1 MHHQLFSK
9 LQRVNYWMLFTSF
22 LICGRRYASSSTTVS
37 PPCHS
42 VGNSSSSCN
51 VTCIP
56 CHYSYTAYTA
66 SKSGDRDV
74 QAYSIDC
81 ATHFLAGKA
90 TEAVNITVDYQNIIS
105 LLALQ
110 MCVARGL
117 ALSTTNSTV
126 YFQASNST
134 ITHLCYAP
142 FTPATH
148 TRSPSPYVLK
158 WGAAITCLL
167 GIAISIK

>member
-1 MHHQLFSK
+1 MQHHPPRQLQHFTH
-9 LQRVNYWMLFTSF
+9 WLFLASI
-22 LICGRRYASSSTTVS
+22 LICGGHYGSSSTTVS
-37 PPCHS
+37 PACNPS
-42 VGNSSSSCN
+42 SNGSSSCN
-51 VTCIP
+51 VTCLP
-56 CHYSYTAYTA
+56 CHFNYTSYTVHG
-66 SKSGDRDV
+66 SRNRDV
-74 QAYSIDC
+74 SAYSLDC
-81 ATHFLAGKA
+81 ATHFLAGRT
-90 TEAVNITVDYQNIIS
+90 TEAINITVDYHGIIS

-117 ALSTTNSTV
+117 ALSTTNNTV
-126 YFQASNST
+126 YFRFQNTT

>member
-1 MHHQLFSK
+1 MQHHPLRLQQQFTCWLF
-9 LQRVNYWMLFTSF
+9 LTFIF
-22 LICGRRYASSSTTVS
+22 ICGRCYGSSTNAVS
-37 PPCHS
+37 TTS
-42 VGNSSSSCN
+42 NSAGNSSSSCN
-51 VTCIP
+51 MTCLP
-56 CHYSYTAYTA
+56 CHFNYTSYSVHG
-66 SKSGDRDV
+66 SRDRDV
-74 QAYSIDC
+74 SAYSLDC
-81 ATHFLAGKA
+81 ATHFLAGKT
-90 TEAVNITVDYQNIIS
+90 TEAINITVDYHDIIS

-117 ALSTTNSTV
+117 ALSTTNNSV
-126 YFQASNST
+126 YFRLQNQT

>member
-1 MHHQLFSK
+1 MQHHPRRQQQQFIHWLF
-9 LQRVNYWMLFTSF
+9 FTSI
-22 LICGRRYASSSTTVS
+22 LVCGGCNGDSSTTVS
-37 PPCHS
+37 SASTPA
-42 VGNSSSSCN
+42 GNSSLNCHM
-51 VTCIP
+51 TCLP
-56 CHYSYTAYTA
+56 CHFNYTSYTING
-66 SKSGDRDV
+66 SLDRSV
-74 QAYSIDC
+74 SAYSIDC
-81 ATHFLAGKA
+81 ATHFLAGRT
-90 TEAVNITVDYQNIIS
+90 TEAVNITVDYHGIIS

-117 ALSTTNSTV
+117 ALSAANNTV
-126 YFQASNST
+126 HFRLQDKT

>member
-1 MHHQLFSK
+1 MQHHPLRQQQQSICWLF
-9 LQRVNYWMLFTSF
+9 LAFIF
-22 LICGRRYASSSTTVS
+22 ICGRCHVSASSTVPPASTPS
-37 PPCHS
+37 
-42 VGNSSSSCN
+42 GNSSPSCN
-51 VTCIP
+51 ITCLP
-56 CHYSYTAYTA
+56 CHFNYTGYSVKG
-66 SKSGDRDV
+66 SQNRDV
-74 QAYSIDC
+74 SAYSLDC
-81 ATHFLAGKA
+81 ATHFLAGKT
-90 TEAVNITVDYQNIIS
+90 TEAISISVDYHDIIS

-117 ALSTTNSTV
+117 ALSTTNNTV
-126 YFQASNST
+126 YFKLQNHT